1 MKNIY
6 IRTIKDTSKFLT
18 LLLIIFVFQNGVLFS
33 YIYSLEKKLNI
44 HNSIFDIG
52 FMIFY
57 VSTSIILL
65 ITKNVIFKHIKS
77 YTSF

>member
-44 HNSIFDIG
+44 HNSI
-52 FMIFY
+52 
-57 VSTSIILL
+57 L
-65 ITKNVIFKHIKS
+65 KN
-77 YTSF
+77 